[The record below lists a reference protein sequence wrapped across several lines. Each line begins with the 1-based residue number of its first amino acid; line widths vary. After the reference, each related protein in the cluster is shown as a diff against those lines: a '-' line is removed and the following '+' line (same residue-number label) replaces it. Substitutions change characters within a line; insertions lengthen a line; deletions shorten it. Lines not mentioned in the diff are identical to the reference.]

1 MTGFFGP
8 LDSIGRISPRQQ
20 TRVAAFLISAHG
32 ALARQ
37 LAFSVPQQMKAGW
50 QTELNA
56 QFYRESEIVSLL
68 LRATSWTVDLELPM
82 LVATWEVAWLPR
94 SVSGLSDRTLASTID
109 VAALGHAVHGAIRPA
124 ALLPDRALAED
135 PFVTALRRIE
145 FESGRMIQAQILFLK
160 GQDLLPYRDAVNTA
174 VEDRHRQVRDLW
186 DVMLKGIG
194 VERGA
199 SGQAVPYATPAP
211 T

>member
-1 MTGFFGP
+1 MTGFLGP
-8 LDSIGRISPRQQ
+8 LDSIGRIPPWQQ

-37 LAFSVPQQMKAGW
+37 LAFTLPQQMKAGW

-82 LVATWEVAWLPR
+82 LAASWEVAWLPR
-94 SVSGLSDRTLASTID
+94 PVSGPSDGPLAAAID
-109 VAALGHAVHGAIRPA
+109 IAALGHAVHGAIRPA
-124 ALLPDRALAED
+124 ALLPDKALAED
-135 PFVTALRRIE
+135 PFAMSLRRIE

-160 GQDLLPYRDAVNTA
+160 GQDLLPYRDPVNTA
-174 VEDRHRQVRDLW
+174 VEDRHQQVRDLW
-186 DVMLKGIG
+186 DAMLKGIG

-199 SGQAVPYATPAP
+199 SG
-211 T
+211 